1 MPPTLEDLLLT
12 WETNYKK
19 GLLSFWMLLVLHD
32 RPAYALELGGLVE
45 AASGGSL
52 SADENSI
59 YRAANRFES
68 LGLIEGDARPSP
80 SGPPRRYYRLT
91 PKGRSLLKAFTERNI
106 TTFQRRD
113 VRRRIQAVLANE
125 TS

>member
-1 MPPTLEDLLLT
+1 MTPPDDLLLT

-32 RPAYALELGGLVE
+32 RPAYAAELGGLVQ
-45 AASGGSL
+45 AASGGNL
-52 SADENSI
+52 TADENSI

-68 LGLIEGDARPSP
+68 LGLIDGQNTPSP

-91 PKGRSLLKAFTERNI
+91 PKGLGLLKAFTERNI
-106 TTFQRRD
+106 TLFQRSD
-113 VRRRIQAVLANE
+113 VRHRIRSLLADE
-125 TS
+125 SG

>member
-32 RPAYALELGGLVE
+32 RQAYALELGGLVE

-68 LGLIEGDARPSP
+68 LGLIEGERQPSP
-80 SGPPRRYYRLT
+80 SGPPRRYHRLT
-91 PKGRSLLKAFTERNI
+91 PKGLALLKAFTERNI
-106 TTFQRRD
+106 SLFHRRD
-113 VRRRIQAVLANE
+113 IRRRIQAILANE